1 MSGKPDNLL
10 LRYERPIAIGFWVLY
25 LGIGAIVESLSVLTE
40 YGRIGRPL
48 APWEPFVWEFSSAVM
63 TGLLILG
70 VVRVANYFPLRRDR
84 WRRPLV
90 VHLLA
95 TIPYTLIHVG
105 GMVLIRKLA
114 YQLAGRFYDF
124 GNLAVELPYE
134 YRKDFVTYWFI
145 LGLVYLWRYLRQ
157 LSTARIDSDDD
168 ASEPLRRVIAKKRG
182 REFVV
187 NVADVD
193 WIEAAGNYANLH
205 RAEAVYPLR
214 VSMAEL
220 EERLDGNR
228 FARVH
233 RSAIVNLDCIAEIQP
248 TDTGDYRIRLRD
260 GTEVRMSRRYR
271 AALKGRLE

>member
-25 LGIGAIVESLSVLTE
+25 LGIGAVVESLSVLTE
-40 YGRIGRPL
+40 YARIGRPL
-48 APWEPFVWEFSSAVM
+48 AAWEPFVWEFSSAVM

-70 VVRVANYFPLRRDR
+70 VVTIADRYPFRRDG
-84 WRRPLV
+84 WRGPLIL
-90 VHLLA
+90 HLLA
-95 TIPYTLIHVG
+95 TIPFVLTHVG
-105 GMVLIRKLA
+105 GMVLIRKLV
-114 YQLAGRFYDF
+114 YGFAGRVYDF

-145 LGLVYLWRYLRQ
+145 LTLVYLWRHLRQ
-157 LSTARIDSDDD
+157 LSAARIDSDED
-168 ASEPLRRVIAKKRG
+168 AAEPLRRVIAKKRG

-187 NVADVD
+187 NFADVD

-205 RAEAVYPLR
+205 HGDAVYPLR
-214 VSMAEL
+214 VSMSGL
-220 EERLDGNR
+220 EKRLDDER

-233 RSAIVNLDCIAEIQP
+233 RSAIVNLDRIAEIQP

-260 GTEVRMSRRYR
+260 GAEVRMSRRYR
-271 AALKGRLE
+271 AALKDRLE